1 MIENTYLEQYIT
13 RMHILPRNVSD
24 SLKKLKDPKNE
35 RQIKN
40 IHRFIDYLEN
50 VGTKLKLYQKVNI
63 ELMLINDK
71 YNDEIIEVKGNM
83 RSNAINQ
90 SNKIQKLL
98 GYVKVSKFYNALQA
112 MKNGYVVQCGNS
124 LYEIRDGIIF
134 KDGFPHELT
143 VEEMASED
151 WNI

>member
-13 RMHILPRNVSD
+13 REHILPRNVSD

-98 GYVKVSKFYNALQA
+98 GYVKVSKFYSALQA